1 MTEEHAMTRAAAT
14 NVEAASLYRLKE
26 GLGIWEHR
34 GKVAAVGIGH
44 SPTARRW
51 DGDPQT
57 SVGAWAIDAIR
68 KAIADAGITP
78 DQVDGLVLAPDTT
91 TGSFWPEGQ
100 PIPEDFLAAFERTDN
115 PLDGLARLSTDWVLK
130 NMPELTNVQFVLTA
144 PLCMSMVLTA
154 AIQAVG
160 DGLTHTC
167 LAVKGWHNFP
177 GRYYQGGANAETT
190 VSGPGK
196 YGMAW
201 AGPASYTTAQQFQ
214 RYMHKYGKDHDMM
227 APFVVNSRRNGL
239 LFPEGYWAQHR
250 PEPLTAEDYINARW
264 VAKPANLF
272 DNDIPIQA
280 AAAYLITTAERAKD
294 MAQKPV
300 YVLGHAGAGMYDGNR
315 YTGMK
320 PRGLVETLEEAQAN
334 SASTGRK
341 LFEASGITAKD
352 LSFENMYDGF
362 GLFHVF
368 HIEGIGYAGIKEGE
382 ALDLF
387 KTDISIDGPNP
398 VSPSGGNIGG
408 GRTRFWNH
416 TDSIQQIQGRAGA
429 RQIAKPAEVGLS
441 GGFMPFW
448 SNFIVWS
455 ATPD

>member
-1 MTEEHAMTRAAAT
+1 MSMEPTEAEG
-14 NVEAASLYRLKE
+14 VSAASLYRTKE

-51 DGDPQT
+51 DEQAET
-57 SVGAWAIDAIR
+57 SVGAWAILALR
-68 KAIADAGITP
+68 RAMEDAGVTP
-78 DQVDGLVLAPDTT
+78 DQVDGLVLGNETT
-91 TGSFWPEGQ
+91 TGSFWPADK
-100 PIPEDFLAAFERTDN
+100 PIPADFLAMFEQTDD
-115 PLDGLARLSTDWVLK
+115 PLDGIAQLSAEWIIK
-130 NMPELTNVQFVLTA
+130 NMPELRHVKFVLTA

-167 LAVKGWHNFP
+167 LVLKGWHNFS
-177 GRYYQGGANAETT
+177 GRYYQGGANAAAT

-196 YGMAW
+196 WGGSM
-201 AGPASYTTAQQFQ
+201 AGPASYTTAMQFQ
-214 RYMHKYGKDHDMM
+214 RYMHKYGKTHDMM

-250 PEPLTAEDYINARW
+250 PEQITADDYNNARW
-264 VAKPANLF
+264 IAKPANLY

-280 AAAYLITTAERAKD
+280 AGAYLITTAERARD
-294 MAQKPV
+294 MKQKPV
-300 YVLGHAGAGMYDGNR
+300 YILGHAGAGRVEGTR
-315 YTGMK
+315 YSGMK
-320 PRGLVETLEEAQAN
+320 SRGTVETLEEAQA
-334 SASTGRK
+334 SAASTGRK
-341 LFEASGITAKD
+341 LCEAAGIRPSD
-352 LSFENMYDGF
+352 ISFENMYDGF

-368 HIEGIGYAGIKEGE
+368 HIEGLGFAGLKEGE
-382 ALDLF
+382 ALDF
-387 KTDISIDGPNP
+387 FQGDISIQGPHP
-398 VSPSGGNIGG
+398 VSPSGGNIGS

-416 TDSIQQIQGRAGA
+416 TDSMQQIQGRAGA
-429 RQIAKPAEVGLS
+429 RQIRVPAEIGVS

-448 SNFIVWS
+448 SNFVVWS

>member
-1 MTEEHAMTRAAAT
+1 MEPTEAT
-14 NVEAASLYRLKE
+14 ASAASMYRVRE

-51 DGDPQT
+51 DERPET
-57 SVGAWAIDAIR
+57 SVGAWSILALRRAME
-68 KAIADAGITP
+68 DAGVTP
-78 DQVDGLVLAPDTT
+78 DQVDGLVLGRETT
-91 TGSFWPEGQ
+91 TGSFWPTGK
-100 PIPEDFLAAFERTDN
+100 PIPQDFIDAFEQTDD
-115 PLDGLARLSTDWVLK
+115 PLDGIAQLSPEWILK
-130 NMPELTNVQFVLTA
+130 NMPELKNVKFVMTA

-160 DGLTHTC
+160 DGRTHTC
-167 LAVKGWHNFP
+167 LVLKGWHNFA
-177 GRYYQGGANAETT
+177 GRYYQGGANAEPT
-190 VSGPGK
+190 VAGPGK
-196 YGMAW
+196 WMNSL
-201 AGPASYTTAQQFQ
+201 AGPASYTTAMQFQ
-214 RYMHKYGKDHDMM
+214 RYMHKYGKTHDMM

-250 PEPLTAEDYINARW
+250 PEPLTVEDYINARW
-264 VAKPANLF
+264 VAKPANLY

-280 AAAYLITTAERAKD
+280 AGAYLITTAERAKD
-294 MAQKPV
+294 MKQKPV
-300 YVLGHAGAGMYDGNR
+300 YVLGHAGAGEVHGDR
-315 YTGMK
+315 YTGIQ
-320 PRGLVETLEEAQAN
+320 PRGVVETLEEAQAN
-334 SASTGRK
+334 AASTGRK
-341 LFEASGITAKD
+341 LFEAAGITSKD

-387 KTDISIDGPNP
+387 QGDISIEGPNP

-429 RQIAKPAEVGLS
+429 RQMAKPAEVGLS

-448 SNFIVWS
+448 SNFVVWS